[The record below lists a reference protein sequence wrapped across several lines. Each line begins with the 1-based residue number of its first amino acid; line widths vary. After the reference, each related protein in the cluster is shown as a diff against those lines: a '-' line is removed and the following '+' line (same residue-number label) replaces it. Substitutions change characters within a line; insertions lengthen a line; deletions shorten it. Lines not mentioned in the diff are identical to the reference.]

1 MAKSIKRNYFYN
13 IFLNISKVI
22 FPLITAPYVSRV
34 LEPDGV
40 GLFNFANT
48 YANWFALFAALGI
61 PYYGIREIAKIK
73 EDVKEQSKF
82 VSEILSLS
90 IISTLIC
97 SIVLFSTLF
106 FVPQLNENY
115 IVFLAA
121 SIVLY
126 FTPLRTEWYFSGKE
140 EFGYITL
147 RSLVIKTISVIL
159 LFVVVRSKDDLIS
172 YVILYAV
179 SIIANDIWNF
189 IKIYR
194 LGIRPYLTLS
204 IGKHVKPLMIL
215 FSSNIAIYVY
225 TALDTIMLG
234 FLSDYSEVGYYNC
247 ATHISKALIPIV
259 TSLAAVALPRVAQ
272 YREAG
277 MMDEIN
283 NLLNRSFSIVVFLS
297 IPIAMGVI
305 SVAPVFVPLF
315 FGDQFFGTIIPLQ
328 IIILTV
334 VVVGLNNLTGIQVL
348 LGFGMDKY
356 FLYSILAGTVSS
368 FSVNLIL
375 IPYYGAVGAAISS
388 VMAETVVLLVMLYFI
403 YKNTNVR
410 FKGLGNLFV
419 ALLFSLFFPLIS
431 YVIFHL
437 SSGWISVFIVITL
450 CSLIY
455 IVAQYFVRNP
465 AEKEF
470 IQMLSAKLRER
481 NSHY

>member
-1 MAKSIKRNYFYN
+1 MAKSIKKNFLYN
-13 IFLNISKVI
+13 ILLNISKVI

-73 EDVKEQSKF
+73 DDIKEQTKF
-82 VSEILSLS
+82 VSEIVSIS

-97 SIVLFSTLF
+97 SIVLLSTLF
-106 FVPQLNENY
+106 FIPQLNENY

-126 FTPLRTEWYFSGKE
+126 FTPLRTEWFFSGRE
-140 EFGYITL
+140 EFAYITL
-147 RSLVIKTISVIL
+147 RSLIIKTISVIL
-159 LFVVVRSKDDLIS
+159 LFEVVRTKDDLIS
-172 YVILYAV
+172 YVILYAL

-194 LGIRPYLTLS
+194 LGVRLYFTLAVR
-204 IGKHVKPLMIL
+204 KHVKPLIIL

-234 FLSDYSEVGYYNC
+234 FLNDYSEVGYYNC

-272 YREAG
+272 YRDAG
-277 MMDEIN
+277 MMDQ
-283 NLLNRSFSIVVFLS
+283 LNILVNKSFSIVAFLS
-297 IPIAMGVI
+297 IPIAFGVI

-334 VVVGLNNLTGIQVL
+334 IVVGFNNLTGIQVL
-348 LGFGMDKY
+348 LGFSMDKY

-375 IPYYGAVGAAISS
+375 IPYFGAIGAAISS
-388 VMAETVVLLVMLYFI
+388 VIAESVVLSVMLYFI
-403 YKNTNVR
+403 YKNTPIR
-410 FKGLGNLFV
+410 FEGFG
-419 ALLFSLFFPLIS
+419 SLAVTLVLSIIFPLIS
-431 YVIFHL
+431 YMIFQF
-437 SSGWISVFIVITL
+437 SRGWISIFIVIGL

-455 IVAQYFVRNP
+455 LVVQYIFSNS
-465 AEKEF
+465 AEKELM
-470 IQMLSAKLRER
+470 QMISAKLRVKF
-481 NSHY
+481 

>member
-356 FLYSILAGTVSS
+356 CFQFLCKFDINTILWCCRCS
-368 FSVNLIL
+368 NI
-375 IPYYGAVGAAISS
+375 ICYG
-388 VMAETVVLLVMLYFI
+388 
-403 YKNTNVR
+403 
-410 FKGLGNLFV
+410 
-419 ALLFSLFFPLIS
+419 
-431 YVIFHL
+431 
-437 SSGWISVFIVITL
+437 
-450 CSLIY
+450 
-455 IVAQYFVRNP
+455 
-465 AEKEF
+465 
-470 IQMLSAKLRER
+470 
-481 NSHY
+481 